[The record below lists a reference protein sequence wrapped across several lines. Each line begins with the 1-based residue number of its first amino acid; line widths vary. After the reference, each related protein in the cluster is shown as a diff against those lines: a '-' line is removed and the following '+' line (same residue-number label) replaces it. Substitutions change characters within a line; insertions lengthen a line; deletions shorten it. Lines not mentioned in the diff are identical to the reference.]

1 MRTGGRRLNST
12 FRSSLRQW
20 DRRQRIDNTRSHGGI
35 MLAGIRSA
43 LNTAFRW
50 IDERQQRRALRELQR
65 LDDRLLAGIG
75 LSRGEIER
83 VIQDDEPSRRRGEPR
98 RELIARS
105 SQGIMA
111 AEPLMARRSM
121 CPLLVVLVVLG
132 ALLSAGLV
140 VVAAV

>member
-1 MRTGGRRLNST
+1 
-12 FRSSLRQW
+12 
-20 DRRQRIDNTRSHGGI
+20 
-35 MLAGIRSA
+35 MLTSIHIGLSR
-43 LNTAFRW
+43 AFRW
-50 IDERQQRRALRELQR
+50 IDERQQRRALRELRR
-65 LDDRLLAGIG
+65 LDDRLLTGIG
-75 LSRGEIER
+75 LSRGEIET
-83 VIQDDEPSRRRGEPR
+83 VIEDDEPSRRRGEPR

-111 AEPLMARRSM
+111 AEPLVARPSM